1 MFVVARENL
10 KKSDIKNGGDDM
22 ANTYTQIYVQ
32 IVFAVENRISL
43 IKDPWRTELHK
54 YITGIIQNHKH
65 KLMAIN
71 SMADHIHIFIGM
83 KPIQSISDL
92 LQDIKESSS
101 KWINRNNFVMGHF
114 NWQAGYGAFSYSHS
128 HIDSVVKYIQN
139 QKRHHQKKTFRQE
152 YIEFLGKFNVE
163 YDEQYIFKD
172 VV

>member
-1 MFVVARENL
+1 
-10 KKSDIKNGGDDM
+10 M
-22 ANTYTQIYVQ
+22 ANTYTQIYIQ

-43 IKDPWRTELHK
+43 IKDQWREELHK
-54 YITGIIQNHKH
+54 YITGIVQNHKH
-65 KLMAIN
+65 KLIAIN

-92 LQDIKESSS
+92 LQDIKEYSS

-152 YIEFLGKFNVE
+152 YIEFLEKFNVE
-163 YDEQYIFKD
+163 YDERYIFKD
-172 VV
+172 LV